1 MGSTKSKE
9 QQPRSLKIGAAE
21 LFAALS
27 YNTDIT
33 PTGCR
38 FHTWRVAL
46 VAQRLAAL
54 LSPAI
59 QRDVFYAGLMQ
70 DVGTV
75 GSYKHISEYDLQEQV
90 NDRHIRSHPERGA
103 VVLEL
108 IPGMSAA
115 AQYVRSHHEWWNGKG
130 YPSGKKGHEIPLGA
144 QILRLADEANTA
156 DCFTSDPD
164 FAARLKSIAPLTG
177 QAWSKDIW
185 ETLVRSTSDADFY
198 RTIMNPSEL
207 PGLMSKTLKEL
218 SLPSKIASESA
229 VEKIMH
235 VFAALTDAKDPAKS
249 GHAVRVARYAQAI
262 AAQVKL
268 SADDQ
273 RTTYRAGLVHDC
285 GRVAIPSGIL
295 MRSGRLVE
303 DELEQV
309 RKHAQATIRVFS
321 CIPNRSTMTALGTIA
336 GCHHERLDG
345 AGYPCKL
352 SAREIHPISKIL
364 AVADAFDAMVSVA
377 SYRMLTPKCAM
388 MRLQQS
394 VGTQFDPA
402 TVAAMDLVVKSG
414 AFREEMLC
422 AA

>member
-1 MGSTKSKE
+1 MSKAKVKE
-9 QQPRSLKIGAAE
+9 QQSRELKIGAAE

-46 VAQRLAAL
+46 VAQRLAAI

-70 DVGTV
+70 DVGTI

-90 NDRHIRSHPERGA
+90 NDRHIRTHPERGA
-103 VVLEL
+103 VLLEL

-130 YPSGKKGHEIPLGA
+130 YPCGKRGHEIPLGA

-164 FAARLKSIAPLTG
+164 FAARLRSIASLTG
-177 QAWSKDIW
+177 HAWSKDIW
-185 ETLVRSTSDADFY
+185 ASLVSSTSDAEFY
-198 RTIMNPSEL
+198 RTLMNPSDL
-207 PGLMSKTLKEL
+207 PGLMSRTLKEL
-218 SLPSKIASESA
+218 NLPSKIATEPA
-229 VEKIMH
+229 VEKIIH
-235 VFAALTDAKDPAKS
+235 VFAALTDAKDPAKN
-249 GHAVRVARYAQAI
+249 GHAVRVARYAQAV
-262 AAQVKL
+262 ATQMKL
-268 SADDQ
+268 SVEDQ

-285 GRVAIPSGIL
+285 GRVAIPSGVL
-295 MRSGRLVE
+295 LRSGRLVE

-309 RKHAQATIRVFS
+309 RKHAHATIRVFS
-321 CIPNRSTMTALGTIA
+321 CIPNRPAMSLMGTIA
-336 GCHHERLDG
+336 GGHHERLDG
-345 AGYPCKL
+345 AGYPNKL
-352 SAREIHPISKIL
+352 SAEDIHPVSKIL

-402 TVAAMDLVVKSG
+402 AVAAMDVVVKSG
-414 AFREEMLC
+414 DFREEMLC